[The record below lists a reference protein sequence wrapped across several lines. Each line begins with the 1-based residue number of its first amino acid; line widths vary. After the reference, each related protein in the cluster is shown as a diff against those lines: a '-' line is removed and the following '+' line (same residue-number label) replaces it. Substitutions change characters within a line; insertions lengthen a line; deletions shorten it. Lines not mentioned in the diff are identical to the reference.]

1 MEDELSVKLTV
12 SGKVQGVSFR
22 WFTVQAA
29 REMGLCG
36 YAKNL
41 PDGTVE
47 VMAEGTKA
55 GLESLIKKVKQ
66 GSPFSKSIQRN
77 WLRDCIR
84 VDQIIPSS
92 DCFSREIVLMCK
104 SIDGDVK

>member
-1 MEDELSVKLTV
+1 MEDELSVKLIV

-47 VMAEGTKA
+47 VKAEGTKA

-66 GSPFSKSIQRN
+66 GPPFS
-77 WLRDCIR
+77 R
-84 VDQIIPSS
+84 VENVEVDWGGLTNQFSDFNISS
-92 DCFSREIVLMCK
+92 
-104 SIDGDVK
+104 

>member
-1 MEDELSVKLTV
+1 MEDELSVKLIV

-47 VMAEGTKA
+47 VKAEGTKA

-66 GSPFSKSIQRN
+66 GSPFS
-77 WLRDCIR
+77 R
-84 VDQIIPSS
+84 VENVEVDWSGLTNQFS
-92 DCFSREIVLMCK
+92 DFNISR
-104 SIDGDVK
+104 

>member
-1 MEDELSVKLTV
+1 MEDELSVKLIV

-47 VMAEGTKA
+47 VKAEGIKA
-55 GLESLIKKVKQ
+55 GVESLIKQVKQ
-66 GSPFSKSIQRN
+66 GPPFS
-77 WLRDCIR
+77 R
-84 VDQIIPSS
+84 VDDIQVDWVSPTNQYPDFNIL
-92 DCFSREIVLMCK
+92 R
-104 SIDGDVK
+104 

>member
-1 MEDELSVKLTV
+1 MEDELSVKLIV

-47 VMAEGTKA
+47 VTAEGTKT

-66 GSPFSKSIQRN
+66 GST
-77 WLRDCIR
+77 
-84 VDQIIPSS
+84 
-92 DCFSREIVLMCK
+92 FSRVENVEVDWGGLTIQF
-104 SIDGDVK
+104 SDFNISS

>member
-1 MEDELSVKLTV
+1 MEDELSVKLIV

-47 VMAEGTKA
+47 VKAEGTKA

-66 GSPFSKSIQRN
+66 GP
-77 WLRDCIR
+77 L
-84 VDQIIPSS
+84 
-92 DCFSREIVLMCK
+92 FSRVENVEVDWGGLTNQFSDFNI
-104 SIDGDVK
+104 SS